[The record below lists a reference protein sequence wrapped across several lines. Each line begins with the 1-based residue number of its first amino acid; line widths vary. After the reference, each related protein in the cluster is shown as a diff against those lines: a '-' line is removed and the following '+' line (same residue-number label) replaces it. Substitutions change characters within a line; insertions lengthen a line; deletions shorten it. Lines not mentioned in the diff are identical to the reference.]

1 MKQTIYTK
9 SINEITKCIM
19 CKAKIEKDCFLC
31 IKCNTI
37 NSLHY
42 KSLYLQFY
50 FYHKFQN
57 SDF

>member
-1 MKQTIYTK
+1 MKNKNYTDT
-9 SINEITKCIM
+9 INEITKCVM
-19 CKAKIEKDCFLC
+19 CKTKIEKESFLC
-31 IKCNTI
+31 IRCNTI